1 MRRSDH
7 ARGAFAFG
15 WKRFGSV
22 SAADSRYRSGRS
34 VWIFLA
40 PGCFA
45 LKARPTWVGLSWISL
60 DSLVRIETYQWVTR
74 HKVGKFFSLAF
85 PLTSRGPGTGA
96 CGRGH
101 AEAQDCSW
109 AKLTLVSDFLQTI
122 VREFLQKWRA
132 LILWG
137 EAKEDDSPMSPIVRD
152 NLARAQRSMRD
163 RSIPDCMFS
172 NPPLTPVLEQEA
184 SWRMRANC

>member
-1 MRRSDH
+1 VRRSDH
-7 ARGAFAFG
+7 ARRAFAFG

-22 SAADSRYRSGRS
+22 SAAGSRYRSGRS

-74 HKVGKFFSLAF
+74 HKVGKYLSLAF
-85 PLTSRGPGTGA
+85 PLTSGGAGTGA

-101 AEAQDCSW
+101 AEAQDWSW
-109 AKLTLVSDFLQTI
+109 AKHTLVSDCLQTTI
-122 VREFLQKWRA
+122 VRGFCRSGELAPLNAIGDKPNGDRAFLFRTKVKSLFDGLERVKSYRRQTQKFGGA
-132 LILWG
+132 
-137 EAKEDDSPMSPIVRD
+137 AV
-152 NLARAQRSMRD
+152 
-163 RSIPDCMFS
+163 
-172 NPPLTPVLEQEA
+172 
-184 SWRMRANC
+184 